1 MPDEFDEIIADFIT
15 EAEESLDAIDPL
27 FVELEAKGDDKD
39 IINEIF
45 RSMHTIKGAAGFL
58 GFQQIVDV
66 AHRSESILKK
76 LRDGEISL
84 STHLMNAILKSVDMI
99 RTLLQHIK
107 LKDGIVEELSPIL
120 TELDIALDN
129 AQADIIITN
138 NEPQPDIYDKTV
150 KADISTPSE
159 IHSQE
164 ETIKQFMQPF
174 IEPIII
180 EQAASAEKVTAST
193 SQKESIQTLRVDTDK
208 IDKVMNLTGEVVL
221 VRNRLLNI
229 VNYLS
234 SAYPDDSYIN
244 NLYETV
250 SFLDLVTSDMQLS
263 VMRMRMQPIKKV
275 FSKFPRLVRDIAN
288 SLNKDVDLKIS
299 GEDTEVDKTVIEQIG
314 DPLVHI
320 IRNAIDHGIESK
332 EERLRKK
339 KPEKGIISIDAY
351 QKGNQIV
358 IVVSDDGKGID
369 VSKVKNKALEKGLVS
384 EEEVIKMTD
393 ESAINLIFLPGF
405 STQDVATEL
414 SGRGVGMDVVKTNI
428 SKLNGYVD
436 ITSKKDQGSSFI
448 ISIPL
453 TLAIIETLMVKAG
466 GSRYAIPLTPVE
478 EITRIST
485 HDIYEVV
492 GQKVVNIRDRVYPI
506 YSLADVLGSRSS
518 SSIEFKYA
526 VIISIGNTKFCL
538 AVDELLGQEEV
549 VIKIIEGIDT
559 ASSYILGATITGDGK
574 VVLILDLA
582 SISKHALGM
591 TKV

>member
-1 MPDEFDEIIADFIT
+1 MPDEFEEIIAEFIT
-15 EAEESLDAIDPL
+15 ESEESLDTIDPL
-27 FVELEAKGDDKD
+27 FVELEARGEDKE

-76 LRDGEISL
+76 LREGEIAL
-84 STHLMNAILKSVDMI
+84 STPLMNAVLKSVDMI
-99 RTLLQHIK
+99 RLLLQHIK
-107 LKDGIVEELSPIL
+107 LKDGVTEETSPLLLELENALNNARTGVVPPDESAAYREDTIFEAADSNETAGQPIIEEIQKEIEVLTYEHVDTEQASPVE
-120 TELDIALDN
+120 
-129 AQADIIITN
+129 
-138 NEPQPDIYDKTV
+138 KTV
-150 KADISTPSE
+150 S
-159 IHSQE
+159 
-164 ETIKQFMQPF
+164 
-174 IEPIII
+174 
-180 EQAASAEKVTAST
+180 AAPVR
-193 SQKESIQTLRVDTDK
+193 ESIQTLRVDTDK

-229 VNYLS
+229 VHYLS
-234 SAYPDDSYIN
+234 LTYPDDSYID

-275 FSKFPRLVRDIAN
+275 FGKFPRLVRDIAN
-288 SLNKDVDLKIS
+288 SLGKEVDLRIS
-299 GEDTEVDKTVIEQIG
+299 GEDTEVDKSVIEQIG
-314 DPLVHI
+314 DPLIHI

-332 EERLRKK
+332 EDRAAKN
-339 KPEKGIISIDAY
+339 KPEKGVISIDAY

-358 IVVSDDGKGID
+358 IVVTDDGKGID
-369 VSKVKNKALEKGLVS
+369 IGKVKKKAFEKGLITDEDIS
-384 EEEVIKMTD
+384 RMTD

-428 SKLNGYVD
+428 SKLNGYVEV
-436 ITSKKDQGSSFI
+436 TTKKDAGSSFV

-453 TLAIIETLMVKAG
+453 TLAIIETLMVRAAG
-466 GSRYAIPLTPVE
+466 ARYAIPLTPVE
-478 EITRIST
+478 EITRISSK
-485 HDIYEVV
+485 DVYEVI
-492 GQKVVNIRDRVYPI
+492 GRKVVNIRERVYPI
-506 YSLADVLGSRSS
+506 YSLSDVLGSRRSLNE
-518 SSIEFKYA
+518 EFKYA
-526 VIISIGNTKFCL
+526 MIVSIGNTQFCL

-549 VIKIIEGIDT
+549 VIKTIEGIDT

-582 SISKHALGM
+582 NISRNALGM